1 MLICYRR
8 TVLAACLAFV
18 ALSCSGQADDY
29 DIARADFNRFPIDQR
44 YEMQALLGWPVIG
57 RR

>member
-1 MLICYRR
+1 
-8 TVLAACLAFV
+8 LAFV